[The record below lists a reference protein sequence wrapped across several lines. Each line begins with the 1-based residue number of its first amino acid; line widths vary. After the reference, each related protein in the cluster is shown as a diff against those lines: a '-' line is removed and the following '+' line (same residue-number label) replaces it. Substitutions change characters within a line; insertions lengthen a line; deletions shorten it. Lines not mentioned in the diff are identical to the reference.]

1 MNIHQT
7 QPESDLEAYRQR
19 LEELVQERTAELT
32 ILNAQLQREVRDRKQ
47 AEEVLG
53 QLSHRYETI
62 LEAAAEGICGI
73 DRHGRFAF
81 VNRAAAEMLGYG
93 VDELVG
99 NPCHAIWHRSRG
111 DGSPYPEDE
120 CPLSA
125 SYLLG
130 IANQGDEQVFWRKD
144 GTSFPVLYA
153 SSPTFEKDV
162 LTGAVVVFRD
172 ITRRK
177 CDEAE
182 IARHTADLAAQN
194 AVAATLSRSLDLQT
208 LLGAALDVVLSVV
221 QMDLSL
227 IYLLNPDGELVLQSS
242 RGLPAQ
248 GAMQPSEDDWS
259 CCLAISAEA
268 VVGLQAI
275 VRPEPLSSAEDRAP
289 GASGEGLDMVI
300 SVPLISNDRALGALT
315 LGSRKAG
322 PISASRL
329 ALVTAI
335 GQQIGMAI
343 ENARLYQAAEH
354 SAEVLTLLH
363 EASIDLTST
372 FDADEIYGQ
381 MTERSA
387 RLLGCEM
394 ACILTWDG
402 EDRTA
407 RLIAGYRIGAAET
420 DLLRSGPGASGC
432 LQDLITCHPSMA
444 ISDAQ
449 ADPRVPLAWREGLG
463 LRALLC
469 VSIRGAEESLGTLFL
484 MDRRASRR
492 WRTEELELIESFVNR
507 AAVALMNASLH
518 KQLEWA
524 AALEER
530 QRIAADMHDGL
541 AQTVSILGLQI
552 DEVIALVASGSGGVA
567 LERLSGVR
575 ETVDRVSAD
584 VRRSIASIHRDPE
597 PQLSLQDMLSKLRD
611 QLSVQDGPDIDYVS
625 TIPEPL
631 FLPPAQDGDV
641 LLVVQEALLNARRH
655 AQAQRISLLLERHDS
670 AVRLTVEDD
679 GQGFDPSAWP
689 KSRGNR
695 FGLSIM
701 RARAAHIG
709 ARLQVDSA
717 PGRGARV
724 ILILPRKG

>member
-1 MNIHQT
+1 MNTHQA

-19 LEELVQERTAELT
+19 LQELVQERTAELT
-32 ILNAQLQREVRDRKQ
+32 LLNAQLQQEVRDRKR
-47 AEEVLG
+47 AEEVLR

-73 DRHGRFAF
+73 DRQGRFAF
-81 VNRAAAEMLGYG
+81 VNRAAAAMLGYG

-130 IANQGDEQVFWRKD
+130 IANQDDEQVFWRKD

-182 IARHTADLAAQN
+182 IARRTADLAAQI

-221 QMDLSL
+221 QMDLGL
-227 IYLLNPDGELVLQSS
+227 IYLLNPDGELVLQNS
-242 RGLPAQ
+242 RGLPVKGVA
-248 GAMQPSEDDWS
+248 QPSETDWN

-268 VVGLQAI
+268 VAGLQA
-275 VRPEPLSSAEDRAP
+275 VVHPEPVFVAEDLGP
-289 GASGEGLDMVI
+289 GVRGDGLDMVI
-300 SVPLISNDRALGALT
+300 SVPLVSNDRALGALT
-315 LGSRKAG
+315 LSSRKAD

-343 ENARLYQAAEH
+343 ENARLYRAAEH

-381 MTERSA
+381 MAERSA

-394 ACILTWDG
+394 ACILIWDG
-402 EDRTA
+402 ESRTA
-407 RLIAGYRIGAAET
+407 GVIASYGIDEAEA

-432 LQDLITCHPSMA
+432 LQDLITCRPSAA
-444 ISDAQ
+444 ISDARS
-449 ADPRVPLAWREGLG
+449 DPRVPLVWREDFGLG
-463 LRALLC
+463 ALLC
-469 VSIRGAEESLGTLFL
+469 VSIRGAEEALGTLFL
-484 MDRRASRR
+484 MDRRAPRR
-492 WRTEELELIESFVNR
+492 WRPDELELIESFVNR

-552 DEVIALVASGSGGVA
+552 DEVIALVAGGSIAAA

-575 ETVDRVSAD
+575 ETVDKVSTD
-584 VRRSIASIHRDPE
+584 VRRSIASLHRDPE
-597 PQLSLQDMLSKLRD
+597 PQLSLQDMLSKLQD
-611 QLSVQDGPDIDYVS
+611 QLSVQDGPAIDYAS
-625 TIPEPL
+625 TISEPL
-631 FLPPAQDGDV
+631 FLPPVQTPDV
-641 LLVVQEALLNARRH
+641 LLVVQEALVNARRH
-655 AQAQRISLLLERHDS
+655 AHAQRISLLLERHDS

-679 GQGFDPSAWP
+679 GQGFDPGAWP

-701 RARAAHIG
+701 HARAAHIG
-709 ARLQVDSA
+709 ARLQIDSA